1 MSDNQLLYTAS
12 CNYRITDFKM
22 YIILSVNSKIVLL
35 PVGTAGF

>member
-22 YIILSVNSKIVLL
+22 YIISVNSKIVLL
-35 PVGTAGF
+35 PVGTAGV